1 MPRRGVPSGGTITTT
16 IIHPIEIEFFEMSLF
31 SERSGIPLRSFCF
44 SKELPNIAVAAS
56 LSASRNIWGARVF
69 HRL

>member
-1 MPRRGVPSGGTITTT
+1 MPGRGEPSDGTITTT
-16 IIHPIEIEFFEMSLF
+16 IIHLIEMEFLT

-44 SKELPNIAVAAS
+44 TKELPDIVAAAS

>member
-16 IIHPIEIEFFEMSLF
+16 IIHLIEMEFLT
-31 SERSGIPLRSFCF
+31 SERSGNPLRSFCF
-44 SKELPNIAVAAS
+44 SKELPNVVAAAP
-56 LSASRNIWGARVF
+56 LSAPRNIWGAQVF